1 MGLPASG
8 ALVRERRGEGR
19 EERERG
25 LKKKGNAS
33 RGDSSASTRHYVA
46 AGTNLYK
53 RKTRMPRKVNRGSGR
68 FAARTRTDR
77 WRALHRTRMDR
88 GDPRAYL
95 LKGGFLI
102 GSQPLFRRVYRCS
115 DSCPGERGSKGGGER
130 KRDPRWIRG
139 RKASFLPPALTSYHF
154 SIYTLIEIPYRP
166 CLPFRACL
174 PRRRVEGLNCPFIA
188 FFSLS
193 LSGSIVPTNLS
204 RE

>member
-1 MGLPASG
+1 
-8 ALVRERRGEGR
+8 
-19 EERERG
+19 
-25 LKKKGNAS
+25 
-33 RGDSSASTRHYVA
+33 
-46 AGTNLYK
+46 
-53 RKTRMPRKVNRGSGR
+53 MPRKVNRGSGR

-130 KRDPRWIRG
+130 KRDPWIRG

-193 LSGSIVPTNLS
+193 LSLYSTYEFITRVEGIFNQFTWSPIRVKKEFFVWKIRFFIARKDKSIFLTCHGFSTRNSPRFSSFLF
-204 RE
+204 